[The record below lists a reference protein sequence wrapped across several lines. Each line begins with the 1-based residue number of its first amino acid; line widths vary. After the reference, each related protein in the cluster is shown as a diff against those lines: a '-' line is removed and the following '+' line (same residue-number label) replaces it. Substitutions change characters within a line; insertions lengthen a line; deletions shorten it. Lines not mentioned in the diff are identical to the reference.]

1 MLRGLQYNRLANRA
15 KMYYI
20 GFMMAESDQMNDE
33 QEKPEGCTKCGGSL
47 DTSGYPLW
55 CKKCQAKWHRQNYAL
70 KKELRES
77 RGYAAGVSAF
87 RSHLIQKLEKIPT
100 GYTFNGPTAAEWVRN
115 EQISLPQD

>member
-1 MLRGLQYNRLANRA
+1 
-15 KMYYI
+15 
-20 GFMMAESDQMNDE
+20 MMAESDQMNEE
-33 QEKPEGCTKCGGSL
+33 QEKPEGCTKCGGPL

-87 RSHLIQKLEKIPT
+87 RDHIVKKFEAIGT
-100 GYTFNGPTAAEWVRN
+100 TATFNGAVAAKWVRG